1 MGNIISFLQAEQIS
15 KSYGDLVLFNDLS
28 LGIDK
33 DQKIALIARNG
44 AGKTSLLD
52 IIAGIDTPDS
62 GSISMRNGISI
73 SFLRQLPEFNEENTV
88 IEQVFESSKEIIKVI
103 RDYEKLIQEDNK
115 SRLEEVMLRMD
126 ALDAWD
132 YEVKVK
138 QVLSQLNVVE
148 FDKKVEFLSGGQRKR
163 LALANA
169 LINEPDLLILDEPT
183 NHLDLEMIEWLEQ
196 FLKNSKST
204 LLMVT
209 HDRYFLDRVCNE
221 IIELDNKQLYNYRG
235 NYSYFLEKRDLRIQN
250 MNVNIEKARNLMRKE
265 LDWMR
270 KMPQARTTKAK
281 YRVDAFYD
289 LQDKASQ
296 KIKEQKVNLNIKS
309 SRLGKKIL
317 ELGYISKSFDGIQLI
332 KDFTYKF
339 TKGEK
344 IGIIGKNGC
353 GKSTFLNIITQQLKP
368 DSGKIELGE
377 TVNYGYYK
385 QEGIRF
391 KEGQRVIDVVR
402 DIAEVVIL
410 GDGHKM
416 SVAQFLNYFLFPNET
431 HHQQISKLS
440 GGERRRLYLLTILMK
455 NPNFLILDEPTN
467 DLDIMTLNVLEE
479 YLQKFSGCLLIVS
492 HDRYFMDK
500 VVEHL
505 FVFEGNGK
513 MKDFPGNYSQYR
525 EQKDR
530 KEKAEKQNQKKQV
543 GVLKPTVNK
552 HQDKISFKEK
562 REYELLEQELE
573 NLNEEKSTLEKE
585 ITSGILQQDGLLEK
599 SNRLAK
605 VMVLLDEKEI
615 RWLELDELF

>member
-1 MGNIISFLQAEQIS
+1 MISFLQAEQIS